1 MKFKLPL
8 FLLAAAMLAS
18 CGGNTTPS
26 SEQSTPATPESSQT
40 ASHLYLD
47 WVNDNKI
54 VIDLFDIGDAKFSY
68 GNAALSGATQTLDLN
83 ASAGISCSTTLT
95 QETTV
100 NFIVVTEAPSSTGF
114 NAGAAVYPG
123 IEGDQLSEFLADRD
137 DLQGKTRAYVA
148 ISFGETVKWAKNH
161 NADMDAKI
169 QQLIDAAK

>member
-26 SEQSTPATPESSQT
+26 SDQSATTNGTVPAQ

-68 GNAALSGATQTLDLN
+68 GNAALSGATQVLELN

-95 QETTV
+95 KETTV
-100 NFIVVTEAPSSTGF
+100 NFVVVTEAPSSTGF
-114 NAGAAVYPG
+114 NAAAAVYPG

-148 ISFGETVKWAKNH
+148 ISFGETVKWTKNH

>member
-26 SEQSTPATPESSQT
+26 SEQSATTPESSQT

-54 VIDLFDIGDAKFSY
+54 VIDLFDIGDARFSY
-68 GNAALSGATQTLDLN
+68 GNAALSGATQILELN

-95 QETTV
+95 KETTV
-100 NFIVVTEAPSSTGF
+100 NFVVVTEAPSSTGF
-114 NAGAAVYPG
+114 NAAAAVYPG

-148 ISFGETVKWAKNH
+148 ISFGETVKWTKNH